1 MMLNKQL
8 RTMEN
13 NMYLLLE
20 NSTITLEFFKR
31 KAKKEPKKYT
41 KDEVKKIVSEVKSE
55 IQKIMKEYDLKNPR
69 ILGDVDIFGNYGKD
83 QKEFESFDDFP
94 IFRADIVNAKE
105 DDLIFNKFFGEVY
118 KALKPKEK
126 NYELDIEFS
135 KENSTVYISLD

>member
-1 MMLNKQL
+1 MNKQL

-13 NMYLLLE
+13 NMYMLLE
-20 NSTITLEFFKR
+20 NSTIALEFFKR
-31 KAKKEPKKYT
+31 KAKKEPTKYT
-41 KDEVKKIVSEVKSE
+41 KDEVKKIVSEVRSE
-55 IQKIMKEYDLKNPR
+55 IQKIMKEHDLKKPR
-69 ILGDVDIFGNYGKD
+69 MLGDADTFGNYSKD

>member
-1 MMLNKQL
+1 MNKQL
-8 RTMEN
+8 RIMEN
-13 NMYLLLE
+13 NMYMLLE
-20 NSTITLEFFKR
+20 NSTIALEFFKR
-31 KAKKEPKKYT
+31 KAKKEPTKYT
-41 KDEVKKIVSEVKSE
+41 KDEVKKIVSEVRNE
-55 IQKIMKEYDLKNPR
+55 IKKVLIDHDLKNPR
-69 ILGDVDIFGNYGKD
+69 MLTDADTFGNYSKD

-126 NYELDIEFS
+126 SYKLDIEFS

>member
-1 MMLNKQL
+1 MNKQL
-8 RTMEN
+8 RIMEN
-13 NMYLLLE
+13 NMYMLLE
-20 NSTITLEFFKR
+20 NSTIALEFFKR
-31 KAKKEPKKYT
+31 NAKKEPKKYT
-41 KDEVKKIVSEVKSE
+41 KDEVKKIVSEVRNE
-55 IQKIMKEYDLKNPR
+55 IKKVMEEHDLKNPR
-69 ILGDVDIFGNYGKD
+69 MLGDVDTFGNFSKD

-94 IFRADIVNAKE
+94 IFRADIVNAKV

>member
-1 MMLNKQL
+1 MLNKQL
-8 RTMEN
+8 RIMEN
-13 NMYLLLE
+13 NMYMLLE
-20 NSTITLEFFKR
+20 NSTIALQFFKR

-41 KDEVKKIVSEVKSE
+41 KDEVKKIISEVRNE
-55 IQKIMKEYDLKNPR
+55 IRKVIKDHDLKNPR
-69 ILGDVDIFGNYGKD
+69 MLDDADTFGNYSKD

-94 IFRADIVNAKE
+94 IFRADIVNAKV

>member
-1 MMLNKQL
+1 MLNKQL

-13 NMYLLLE
+13 NMYMLLE
-20 NSTITLEFFKR
+20 NSTIALEFFKR
-31 KAKKEPKKYT
+31 NAKKEPKKYT
-41 KDEVKKIVSEVKSE
+41 KDEVKKIVSEVRNE
-55 IQKIMKEYDLKNPR
+55 IKKVMKEHDLKNPR
-69 ILGDVDIFGNYGKD
+69 MLGDADTFGDYSKD

>member
-1 MMLNKQL
+1 
-8 RTMEN
+8 
-13 NMYLLLE
+13 MYMLLE

-41 KDEVKKIVSEVKSE
+41 LTEVKKIVSEVRSE
-55 IQKIMKEYDLKNPR
+55 IQKIMKEHDLKNPR
-69 ILGDVDIFGNYGKD
+69 ILSDADIFGNYSKD

-126 NYELDIEFS
+126 DYELDIEFS

>member
-1 MMLNKQL
+1 MLNKQL

-55 IQKIMKEYDLKNPR
+55 IQKIMKEHDLKNPR

-94 IFRADIVNAKE
+94 IFRADIVNAKG

>member
-1 MMLNKQL
+1 MNKQL
-8 RTMEN
+8 RIMEN
-13 NMYLLLE
+13 NMYMLLE
-20 NSTITLEFFKR
+20 NSTIALEFFKR
-31 KAKKEPKKYT
+31 KAKKEPTKYT
-41 KDEVKKIVSEVKSE
+41 KDEVKKIVSEVRNE
-55 IQKIMKEYDLKNPR
+55 IKKVMKDHDLKNPR
-69 ILGDVDIFGNYGKD
+69 MLGDADTFGNYSKD
-83 QKEFESFDDFP
+83 QKEFESFNDFP

>member
-1 MMLNKQL
+1 MNKQQ
-8 RTMEN
+8 RIMEN
-13 NMYLLLE
+13 KMYMLLE
-20 NSTITLEFFKR
+20 NSTIALEFFKR
-31 KAKKEPKKYT
+31 NAKKEPKKYT
-41 KDEVKKIVSEVKSE
+41 KDEVKKIVSEVRNE
-55 IQKIMKEYDLKNPR
+55 IKKVMKEHDLKNPR
-69 ILGDVDIFGNYGKD
+69 MLGDADTFGDYSKD

>member
-1 MMLNKQL
+1 MNKQL
-8 RTMEN
+8 RIMEN
-13 NMYLLLE
+13 NMYMLLE
-20 NSTITLEFFKR
+20 NSTIALEFFKR
-31 KAKKEPKKYT
+31 NAKKEPKKYT
-41 KDEVKKIVSEVKSE
+41 KDEVKKIVSEVRNE
-55 IQKIMKEYDLKNPR
+55 IKKVMKKHDLKNPR
-69 ILGDVDIFGNYGKD
+69 MLGDADTFGNYSKD

-105 DDLIFNKFFGEVY
+105 DDLIFNNFFGEVY

>member
-1 MMLNKQL
+1 MLNKQL

-55 IQKIMKEYDLKNPR
+55 IQKIMKEHDLKNPR
-69 ILGDVDIFGNYGKD
+69 ILGDADIFGNYGKD

-118 KALKPKEK
+118 KALKVKEK

-135 KENSTVYISLD
+135 KGNSTVYISLD